1 MKAFFNTKSI
11 VGRVLIVSLL
21 AGGLVFA
28 GTLAVNM
35 FVPTPTEASNCC
47 GVTESE
53 LAKDG
58 TSNKLEGCCGSTKGP
73 LTVTSDPC
81 KCLGNSTC
89 STSTCSSSGSC
100 NGANGCH
107 PDCNCHSDPNHA
119 GCTSSCEN
127 EEEYRCQNDC

>member
-35 FVPTPTEASNCC
+35 FVPTPTDAASCCGGKRTATPDGNADELENCC
-47 GVTESE
+47 GG
-53 LAKDG
+53 AKH
-58 TSNKLEGCCGSTKGP
+58 S
-73 LTVTSDPC
+73 LTVSSGCT
-81 KCLGNSTC
+81 CLGNSTC
-89 STSTCSSSGSC
+89 PTSRCSSSASC
-100 NGANGCH
+100 GGANGCH
-107 PDCNCHSDPNHA
+107 PDCNCHSDPNSA